1 MLYRHD
7 FPSQLTALQA
17 DQSVGKGIV
26 LFLLD
31 ILADDFQQVSQRH
44 DGPAYHEVEQLLFFL
59 RTAMTGSD
67 VLQADGIGY
76 FSSHLHFLADTVYQ
90 MEMCFRKE
98 NSQRNSRK
106 PPPVPKS
113 ITVVSGRNCMTLAMP
128 SECST

>member
-1 MLYRHD
+1 MLYKHD
-7 FPSQLTALQA
+7 FPFQFTALQA

-44 DGPAYHEVEQLLFFL
+44 DGPAYHEVEQLLFLL

-90 MEMCFRKE
+90 MEMCFRKRIASGIPG
-98 NSQRNSRK
+98 NHRRYPNPSQSF
-106 PPPVPKS
+106 PDG
-113 ITVVSGRNCMTLAMP
+113 TA
-128 SECST
+128 